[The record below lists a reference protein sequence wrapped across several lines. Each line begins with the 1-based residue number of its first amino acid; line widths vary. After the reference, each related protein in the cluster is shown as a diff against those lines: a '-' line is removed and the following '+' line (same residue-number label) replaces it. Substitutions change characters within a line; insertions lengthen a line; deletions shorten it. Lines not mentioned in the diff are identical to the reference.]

1 MALRP
6 GYGLERWELATTK
19 KLVTEFRR
27 RFWILER
34 QDFDDLVQD
43 CLVHWIGVR
52 NKVDIELHSPPVA
65 YMATV
70 LRNMLMDL
78 IREQGAEKRSGDL
91 GLLSL
96 DATLDGA
103 EEGPTLADTL
113 TESDSAGSVDHG
125 GSLADMRRDLLRAL
139 PLLTAPQQ
147 RLCVLLGHEGLSIK
161 EAAERLRIPRGTLY
175 AEVKR
180 IREMFAKQ
188 GLGVYLKE

>member
-1 MALRP
+1 MALGP
-6 GYGLERWELATTK
+6 GYGLEKWELATTK

-27 RFWILER
+27 RFRILER

-52 NKVDIELHSPPVA
+52 NKVDIDLHSPPVA

-78 IREQGAEKRSGDL
+78 IREQSAEKRSGDL

-96 DATLDGA
+96 DATLDGT
-103 EEGPTLADTL
+103 EEGPSLADTL
-113 TESDSAGSVDHG
+113 TESDSASSGDHG
-125 GSLADMRRDLLRAL
+125 GFLADMRMDLLRAL

-188 GLGVYLKE
+188 GLGVYLRE

>member
-70 LRNMLMDL
+70 LRNMLRDL
-78 IREQGAEKRSGDL
+78 IREQS
-91 GLLSL
+91 
-96 DATLDGA
+96 
-103 EEGPTLADTL
+103 ADTHRVGRYVA
-113 TESDSAGSVDHG
+113 SAD
-125 GSLADMRRDLLRAL
+125 RR
-139 PLLTAPQQ
+139 
-147 RLCVLLGHEGLSIK
+147 
-161 EAAERLRIPRGTLY
+161 RG
-175 AEVKR
+175 
-180 IREMFAKQ
+180 
-188 GLGVYLKE
+188 

>member
-103 EEGPTLADTL
+103 EEGPTLAETL
-113 TESDSAGSVDHG
+113 TESDSAGSAEQG